1 MKTGLY
7 SKNGKKDAK
16 YVWEKKAGTAYLLR
30 AGGAAGIFGLS
41 CLLLGGC
48 GRQTAD
54 AQKETA
60 GGSAGE
66 TVITSAETGFTINGP
81 GAAADGTVLTI
92 TQGGSYRVSGAVS
105 DGRIVIDAGDG
116 EVALIMD
123 GLSIASADFS
133 PIYGQQC
140 KSLTIILEEGSE
152 NTVSDGALYEYDRNG
167 DDEPDA
173 AVFSHDDLIFGGDGR
188 LRVIGNYQ
196 EGIRGKDDVTIRS
209 GILEIEA
216 VNDGIKGKD
225 SVEIEGGTITVT
237 AGGDGVQASN
247 DSDADKGYV
256 RITGGG
262 LSIDAAEKG
271 IKAETLAEIT
281 DGVLD
286 VAAGDDAVH
295 SNGDIRIS
303 GGRLA
308 LRSGDDGVH
317 ADRSLSVSGGELT
330 VAESY
335 EGLEGLSVDITGG
348 TISIVS
354 EDDGIN
360 AAGGADSSGN
370 GGRGDDPFAVAEGA
384 YIRIAGGEVRVN
396 ASGDGIDSNG
406 DFFMEGGTL
415 YVEGP
420 LDGGNGIL
428 DYNGQGRIVGGTVV
442 GTGNAG
448 MLQTFS
454 EDSQQPVIVRFFEAK
469 KEGGSALKV
478 EDSDGAS
485 LLEYAPQK
493 EYSVLIFS
501 SPELKLGE
509 NYRITAGEESAQA
522 QTDEVITYSGERM
535 GGEFPGGRGEPGRG
549 RRPEE
554 HGDMGRPEGAPK
566 PPGEGGMFEGAEGGF
581 GRRGE

>member
-1 MKTGLY
+1 M
-7 SKNGKKDAK
+7 
-16 YVWEKKAGTAYLLR
+16 
-30 AGGAAGIFGLS
+30 
-41 CLLLGGC
+41 
-48 GRQTAD
+48 
-54 AQKETA
+54 
-60 GGSAGE
+60 
-66 TVITSAETGFTINGP
+66 
-81 GAAADGTVLTI
+81 
-92 TQGGSYRVSGAVS
+92 
-105 DGRIVIDAGDG
+105 
-116 EVALIMD
+116 
-123 GLSIASADFS
+123 
-133 PIYGQQC
+133 
-140 KSLTIILEEGSE
+140 
-152 NTVSDGALYEYDRNG
+152 
-167 DDEPDA
+167 
-173 AVFSHDDLIFGGDGR
+173 
-188 LRVIGNYQ
+188 
-196 EGIRGKDDVTIRS
+196 
-209 GILEIEA
+209 
-216 VNDGIKGKD
+216 
-225 SVEIEGGTITVT
+225 
-237 AGGDGVQASN
+237 
-247 DSDADKGYV
+247 
-256 RITGGG
+256 
-262 LSIDAAEKG
+262 
-271 IKAETLAEIT
+271 
-281 DGVLD
+281 
-286 VAAGDDAVH
+286 
-295 SNGDIRIS
+295 
-303 GGRLA
+303 
-308 LRSGDDGVH
+308 
-317 ADRSLSVSGGELT
+317 
-330 VAESY
+330 
-335 EGLEGLSVDITGG
+335 DITGG

-406 DFFMEGGTL
+406 DFFMEGGIL
-415 YVEGP
+415 YAEGS

-535 GGEFPGGRGEPGRG
+535 GGEFPGGHGEPGRG

-554 HGDMGRPEGAPK
+554 HGDMGRPEGAPE
-566 PPGEGGMFEGAEGGF
+566 PPGEGGMFEGAEVGF